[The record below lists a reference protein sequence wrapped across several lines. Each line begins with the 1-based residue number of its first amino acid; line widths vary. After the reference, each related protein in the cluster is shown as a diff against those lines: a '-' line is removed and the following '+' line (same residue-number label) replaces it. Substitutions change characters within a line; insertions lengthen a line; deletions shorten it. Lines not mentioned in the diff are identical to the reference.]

1 MAYLAE
7 SREDCNRPWKW
18 TLCLNAYD
26 CRLLLPTMEK
36 RLKEAEKKYEKY
48 YDIQYSG
55 EATTQQQNLL
65 MKYEEEMNA
74 VDKIVTHAKNLIK
87 DSERKTTFKK

>member
-7 SREDCNRPWKW
+7 SREDYNRPWKW
-18 TLCLNAYD
+18 TLCLNADD

-48 YDIQYSG
+48 YDIQYGG
-55 EATTQQQNLL
+55 EATIQQQNLL
-65 MKYEEEMNA
+65 VKYEEEKEALEYM
-74 VDKIVTHAKNLIK
+74 VIHAKNLIK
-87 DSERKTTFKK
+87 DSERK